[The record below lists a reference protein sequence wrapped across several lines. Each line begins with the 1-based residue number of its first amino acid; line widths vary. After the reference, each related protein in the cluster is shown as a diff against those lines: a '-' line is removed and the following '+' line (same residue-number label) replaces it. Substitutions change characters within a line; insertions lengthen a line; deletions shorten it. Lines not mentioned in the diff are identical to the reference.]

1 LPENEMPMTH
11 EPLPFDLKLA
21 REAFS
26 TAAELHGAAT
36 RRAAGRLSDADYEHL
51 TAHDAAYTAALADGR
66 VTDGIAADDA
76 FHRVILDAAGDPD
89 LVVSVELLLPRL
101 RRMDL
106 WLFTRKAFADGRSS
120 HPAIIAALRAGDAEH
135 AATLVEASF
144 TTAGEELATAVERG
158 AR

>member
-1 LPENEMPMTH
+1 MPMTH

-21 REAFS
+21 REAFA

-36 RRAAGRLSDADYEHL
+36 RRAADRLTEADYEL
-51 TAHDAAYTAALADGR
+51 LSAHDASYLAALADGR
-66 VTDGIAADDA
+66 VQDGIAADDA

-89 LVVSVELLLPRL
+89 LVVSVELLTPRL

-106 WLFTRKAFADGRSS
+106 WLFTRKAFADGQSS
-120 HPAIIAALRAGDAEH
+120 HPAIIAALRAGDAEL

-144 TTAGEELATAVERG
+144 TTAGEELAVAVGRSER
-158 AR
+158 R

>member
-1 LPENEMPMTH
+1 MPMTH

-21 REAFS
+21 RDAFN

-36 RRAAGRLSDADYEHL
+36 RRAADRLTDADYDRL
-51 TAHDAAYTAALADGR
+51 AVHDADYVAALADGR
-66 VTDGIAADDA
+66 VQDGIAADDA

-89 LVVSVELLLPRL
+89 LSVSVELLLPRL

-106 WLFTRKAFADGRSS
+106 WLFTRKAFAHGESS
-120 HPAIIAALRAGDAEH
+120 HPAIITALRAGDAEH

-144 TTAGEELATAVERG
+144 STAGEELAAAVERSEH
-158 AR
+158 R

>member
-1 LPENEMPMTH
+1 MPMTH

-21 REAFS
+21 REAFG
-26 TAAELHGAAT
+26 TAAQLHGAAT
-36 RRAAGRLSDADYEHL
+36 RRAADRLTDADYDRL
-51 TAHDAAYTAALADGR
+51 AAHDATYVAALAAGH
-66 VTDGIAADDA
+66 VQEGIAADDA
-76 FHRVILDAAGDPD
+76 FHRVILDATGDPD
-89 LVVSVELLLPRL
+89 LIVSVELLLPRL

-106 WLFTRKAFADGRSS
+106 WLFTRKALAHGESS
-120 HPAIIAALRAGDAEH
+120 HPAIITALQAGDAEH

>member
-1 LPENEMPMTH
+1 MPMTH

-26 TAAELHGAAT
+26 TAAQLHGAAT
-36 RRAAGRLSDADYEHL
+36 RRAAGRLTDGDYERLAAHDADYV
-51 TAHDAAYTAALADGR
+51 AALAAGR
-66 VTDGIAADDA
+66 VQDGIAADDA

-89 LVVSVELLLPRL
+89 LNVSVELLLPRL

-106 WLFTRKAFADGRSS
+106 WLFTRKAFADSQSS
-120 HPAIIAALRAGDAEH
+120 HPAIIAALRAGDVEQ
-135 AATLVEASF
+135 AAALVEASF
-144 TTAGEELATAVERG
+144 TTAGEELATAVERS